1 MKIISSRHS
10 NRKLLFGWLTVKQTG
25 STLAIFDWFDWWTNQ
40 MYFTLTFLPV
50 TCHMSFTSSFRYQR
64 RRSVL
69 QKICAILFSLY
80 WSVFRPLCLKMNE
93 RRYLEVVSGSCKF
106 IFAVSTGYLFGIC
119 CNLCASVF
127 TWPRAIVCLSES
139 SESESELLCKKQKAK
154 SLGFWVKWCQ
164 FITFSEMV
172 SNYM

>member
-1 MKIISSRHS
+1 MAYSKTYRQHFGYFWLIWLVNQSDVLHVDIS
-10 NRKLLFGWLTVKQTG
+10 
-25 STLAIFDWFDWWTNQ
+25 
-40 MYFTLTFLPV
+40 P
-50 TCHMSFTSSFRYQR
+50 CHMSLTSSFRYQR

-139 SESESELLCKKQKAK
+139 SDSESELLCKKQKAK